1 MTTGRLTEHGD
12 VVGIA
17 TKACDVVMN
26 PAQRSGLVL
35 QAAIGRA
42 VFVGPQVRG
51 GFADIDRGI
60 RDSIRDLKEEL
71 QFAGFRVA
79 SKPEDA
85 AQSSLMNS
93 DAAVGGEIEPRL
105 LSRRGRT

>member
-1 MTTGRLTEHGD
+1 MMRTAVGLIAACS
-12 VVGIA
+12 VVIVL
-17 TKACDVVMN
+17 D
-26 PAQRSGLVL
+26 AQ
-35 QAAIGRA
+35 QTPPKTA

-93 DAAVGGEIEPRL
+93 DAAVGGESSPDC
-105 LSRRGRT
+105 SHVVAGRELRMSKSQQ